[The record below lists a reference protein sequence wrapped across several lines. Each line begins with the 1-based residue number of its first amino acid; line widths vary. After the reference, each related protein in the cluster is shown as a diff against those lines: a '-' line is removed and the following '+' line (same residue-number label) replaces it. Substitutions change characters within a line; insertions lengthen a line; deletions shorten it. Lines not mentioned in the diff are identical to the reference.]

1 MGIKVKSGSD
11 AATKFADRGGSAGP
25 DYAAGVKGAGP
36 DWEANTAAAADS
48 FAAGVQ
54 DAISRNAFQKGVQR
68 VGGAKYEKKATE
80 VGSRRFPEGI
90 RAAKGDYQNGV
101 QPYLDTIAGLT
112 LTPRRPKGD
121 PSNFR
126 RVEEIGMALR
136 KKKLA
141 S

>member
-1 MGIKVKSGSD
+1 MSLKVKSASD
-11 AATKFADRGGSAGP
+11 SATKFIERGAAAGADYTS
-25 DYAAGVKGAGP
+25 GVKGAGP

-54 DAISRNAFQKGVQR
+54 DAISRNAFAKGVTNA
-68 VGGAKYEKKATE
+68 GAAKYEKKATE
-80 VGSRRFPEGI
+80 IGSRRFPEGI
-90 RAAKGDYQNGV
+90 RAARGDYQANV
-101 QPYLDTIAGLT
+101 QPFLDTIAGLT
-112 LTPRRPKGD
+112 LSPRRPKGD

-141 S
+141 G